1 MSLRSSTAPFLAAFL
16 VLAMAACSRQA
27 PPTPPAAAPDTQT
40 SADNGP
46 DFGAVSVDVAPPKKK
61 TVDIAKTTEW
71 PEAKLESGKASIS
84 CSTDY
89 VANGDGEAFSN
100 LGFFTLLDAMLP
112 CKDVGVVRLR
122 YKGRVAGDFTTLVER
137 VSNMATRMGIRQ
149 RILDIDSSGGQVE
162 DAIRAGDVI
171 ANTNW
176 TMWVREGAVCH
187 SACVLLLAGG
197 DDRVISGA
205 VGVHRIIRIQS
216 DATSRAQLSAELHEV
231 HDAMK
236 EYLERNGASVAV
248 ADFMMTVPN
257 QSLRLLS
264 PDELQAFGLI
274 GRNAAQEDL
283 ERIGLVRR
291 CGLDFV
297 RREDAF
303 HRAFAQRCS
312 QPGQDVDAINACGL
326 ALRPQFGFP
335 DKKCADESP
344 LAELDAQAKAAADAA
359 EEAGDAA
366 PAHATQ

>member
-1 MSLRSSTAPFLAAFL
+1 MSLRWSTTLLIA
-16 VLAMAACSRQA
+16 VLALATAACSKQA
-27 PPTPPAAAPDTQT
+27 PAPAPAAAPDTQT

-46 DFGAVSVDVAPPKKK
+46 DFGAVSVDIAPPKKK
-61 TVDIAKTTEW
+61 AVDIGKTTEW

-89 VANGDGEAFSN
+89 VANGDGQAFTN
-100 LGFFTLLDAMLP
+100 LGFFSLLDVMLP
-112 CKDVGVVRLR
+112 CKEVGVVRLR
-122 YKGRVAGDFTTLVER
+122 YKGRVAGDLTTLIER
-137 VSNMATRMGIRQ
+137 VASMATRMGIKQ

-162 DAIRAGDVI
+162 DAIRAGDVM
-171 ANTNW
+171 ADTNW

-216 DATSRAQLSAELHEV
+216 EATSRAQLSAELHEV

-236 EYLERNGASVAV
+236 DYLERNGASVAV

-257 QSLRLLS
+257 QSLRILT

-274 GRNAAQEDL
+274 GRNAAQQDL
-283 ERIGLVRR
+283 ERIRLVRR

-303 HRAFAQRCS
+303 HRAFEQQCA
-312 QPGQDVDAINACGL
+312 QPGQAVDAINACGL
-326 ALRPQFGFP
+326 ALRPHYGFP
-335 DKKCADESP
+335 DKKCLDDGP
-344 LAELDAQAKAAADAA
+344 LAELDAQAKAAAEAA
-359 EEAGDAA
+359 EDNGDADL
-366 PAHATQ
+366 PIATQ